1 MTRKDGDRQC
11 RKEEIVMRRSQPREQ
26 PDNTYM
32 SPKEHFRRGTS
43 RGLLCDG
50 NVVIKSDPQRL
61 VLCDHGI
68 QAGDVSQ
75 RPGFFFANLCHVVTD
90 DLDLRTDGIRSM
102 WCVKIDW
109 THSFLDTICL
119 EGCKPSDAS
128 YSRLS
133 ETNIRVAS
141 LLPFATNLLFE
152 SRE

>member
-1 MTRKDGDRQC
+1 MKSEKDGG
-11 RKEEIVMRRSQPREQ
+11 
-26 PDNTYM
+26 
-32 SPKEHFRRGTS
+32 PKEHFKRSTP
-43 RGLLCDG
+43 RGLLCDR
-50 NVVIKSDPQRL
+50 NVVIKSDPQCL

-68 QAGDVSQ
+68 QAGDASQ
-75 RPGFFFANLCHVVTD
+75 RPGFLFVNLCHVVTD
-90 DLDLRTDGIRSM
+90 DLYLRTDGMRPT
-102 WCVKIDW
+102 WCVEIHW
-109 THSFLDTICL
+109 TYSFLDTICL